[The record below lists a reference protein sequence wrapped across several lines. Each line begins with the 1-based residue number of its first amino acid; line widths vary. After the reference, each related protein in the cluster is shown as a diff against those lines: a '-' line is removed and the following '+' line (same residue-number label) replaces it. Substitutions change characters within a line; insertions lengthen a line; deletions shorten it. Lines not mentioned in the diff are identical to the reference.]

1 MPAARWVGSAVLRKE
16 DERLLAGQGMFL
28 DDIEVAGVL
37 EAAMLR
43 SPHAHA
49 KIKSVDVSAAEK
61 MPGVKA
67 VRVIQG
73 PGTEIQWALDDWEQ
87 YCFVPDFSGTGLIES
102 PVKAIEMW
110 QLEFDA
116 IRAGGALAVFL
127 LLYFFNP
134 AQLVVSTSSEAV
146 GALIQAAKEALK
158 EEIEEKYKDELK
170 QYKERSVFLQ
180 TQVGFFQELIKE
192 SAKTTNKAVE
202 ALAELRNQPNA
213 PPGIEEA
220 LAQLRQKNTQA
231 AEAILQFTAER
242 AFVVRV
248 DLERP
253 RGCVDL
259 ADGRVV
265 LIEERLTE
273 DGGIIGLRVDITEL
287 KQREAS
293 FRLLFDSNPVPMIV
307 CALDDERILGVNDA
321 AVEHY
326 GYSRAEF
333 EKLTIR
339 SVQAFESEPPWSG
352 DRSSDEQTARTWKH
366 VRADGTLIDLAIYSR
381 QLVYGDR
388 PAVLLAL
395 MDITE
400 RKRAEARLAFMAQH
414 DGLTGLP
421 NRNLLRQH
429 MDEILLHTRRS
440 ADKAAVLVLGLDNFK
455 AVNDTLGHGIGDK
468 LLRGVAKRLRS
479 TLREEDTLARLNSD
493 EFAIVQSGLARP
505 EDAVLLSRR
514 LLEAVGEPYLLDG
527 HSVVIGASIGIAMAP
542 GDGDESDKL
551 LKNADMALSRA
562 KNDSRGTFSFF
573 EAGMDARAQSR
584 RKIELDLRDAIQNDV
599 LRPYYQPLVDLATGR
614 ITGFEALVRW
624 PHPERGMISPA
635 EFIPVAE
642 ETGLI
647 NALGGLMLRRA
658 CMDAAQWPDDVRV
671 AVNLSPL
678 QFRVGN
684 LLSVVMDALKQS
696 GLPARR
702 LELEITETLLLEK
715 SSQVLATLHAL
726 RALGVRISMDDFGT
740 GYSSLSYLR
749 SFPFDK
755 IKIDQSFVRDLAA
768 NPDAQAIVRS
778 IISLGKGL
786 GVTITA
792 EGVETEAE
800 VNCLRNEGC
809 HEGQG
814 FLFSRA
820 RPNADIVGL
829 LKTQGNW
836 SSPAGAALVA

>member
-1 MPAARWVGSAVLRKE
+1 MPRIRPKTAKKTKHAAIARIPGRLAKPSPKLTGGSRRVSAEIGEIVRKRAE
-16 DERLLAGQGMFL
+16 AEAAIADARKSHERLREAIELLPQGIVFL
-28 DDIEVAGVL
+28 DAEGRYILWNKKYAEIYSRSSDQFKPGARLQDTIRIGVQ
-37 EAAMLR
+37 R
-43 SPHAHA
+43 GDYP
-49 KIKSVDVSAAEK
+49 
-61 MPGVKA
+61 
-67 VRVIQG
+67 
-73 PGTEIQWALDDWEQ
+73 
-87 YCFVPDFSGTGLIES
+87 
-102 PVKAIEMW
+102 
-110 QLEFDA
+110 
-116 IRAGGALAVFL
+116 
-127 LLYFFNP
+127 
-134 AQLVVSTSSEAV
+134 EAV
-146 GALIQAAKEALK
+146 GR
-158 EEIEEKYKDELK
+158 EEEWIT
-170 QYKERSVFLQ
+170 ERIARLYQPGGRHEQ
-180 TQVGFFQELIKE
+180 T
-192 SAKTTNKAVE
+192 
-202 ALAELRNQPNA
+202 
-213 PPGIEEA
+213 
-220 LAQLRQKNTQA
+220 
-231 AEAILQFTAER
+231 
-242 AFVVRV
+242 
-248 DLERP
+248 
-253 RGCVDL
+253 L
-259 ADGRVV
+259 ADGRCI
-265 LIEERLTE
+265 LIEERLTG

-326 GYSRAEF
+326 GYSRVEF
-333 EKLTIR
+333 ERLTIR
-339 SVQAFESEPPWSG
+339 SVQAFESEPPWAG
-352 DRSSDEQTARTWKH
+352 GRSSDELAARTWKH

-381 QLVYGDR
+381 QLVYR
-388 PAVLLAL
+388 EQPAVLLAL

-414 DGLTGLP
+414 DALTGLP

-429 MDEILLHTRRS
+429 MDEIMLHTRRG
-440 ADKAAVLVLGLDNFK
+440 AEKIAVLMLGLDNFK

-479 TLREEDTLARLNSD
+479 MLREDDMLARLNSD
-493 EFAIVQSGLARP
+493 EFAIVQSGLTRP
-505 EDAVLLSRR
+505 EDAVVLARR
-514 LLEAVGEPYLLDG
+514 LLEAIGDPYLLDG

-542 GDGDESDKL
+542 GDGDESEKL
-551 LKNADMALSRA
+551 LKHADMALSRA
-562 KNDSRGTFSFF
+562 KNDARGTFSFF
-573 EAGMDARAQSR
+573 ESGMDARAQSR
-584 RKIELDLRDAIQNDV
+584 RKIEIDLRDAIQNDV
-599 LRPYYQPLVDLATGR
+599 LRPYYQPLIDLASGR

-647 NALGGLMLRRA
+647 NGLGGLMLRRA
-658 CMDAAQWPDDVRV
+658 CMDAALWPADVRV

-684 LLSVVMDALKQS
+684 LLSIVMDALKQS
-696 GLPARR
+696 GLPAKR

-755 IKIDQSFVRDLAA
+755 IKIDQSFVRDLGS
-768 NPDAQAIVRS
+768 NRDAQAIVRS
-778 IISLGKGL
+778 IISLGVGL

-800 VNCLRNEGC
+800 LSCLRAEGC

-814 FLFSRA
+814 FLFSHA
-820 RPNADIVGL
+820 RPNAEIVKL
-829 LKTQGNW
+829 LRAQSGAD
-836 SSPAGAALVA
+836 SGAPACPAAAALVA